1 MLIVQIRAAANGT
14 TEVGLGWHKKA
25 ARQVRYCESRWRE
38 KENDQTMS
46 NNSLAY
52 NELTINIHNL
62 KCCICIR
69 LQNVMSI
76 SSSASAL
83 LFFFPAA
90 SKLEPIASTRRA
102 SDSVKS

>member
-1 MLIVQIRAAANGT
+1 MLIVPIRAAANGT
-14 TEVGLGWHKKA
+14 TVVGLGWHKKA
-25 ARQVRYCESRWRE
+25 ARQVRYCENRWRE

-76 SSSASAL
+76 SAASAL